1 MTGIV
6 VVNGIL
12 NPPSSYVHYIL
23 FYLLYILLFGIA
35 YDLVAIAMGK
45 YYGFSFQK
53 KDISRLLSAIIFD
66 IFVYR
71 FASMYFVIYGSISY
85 FFNKKWNKV
94 ARTGRNYQTDSKPAA

>member
-23 FYLLYILLFGIA
+23 FYLFYIILFGIA
-35 YDLVAIAMGK
+35 YDLVAIGMSK
-45 YYGFSFQK
+45 YHGFSFQK
-53 KDISRLLSAIIFD
+53 KDVPRLLIAILFD
-66 IFVYR
+66 IFIYR
-71 FASMYFVIYGSISY
+71 FVTMYFVMYGSIAY